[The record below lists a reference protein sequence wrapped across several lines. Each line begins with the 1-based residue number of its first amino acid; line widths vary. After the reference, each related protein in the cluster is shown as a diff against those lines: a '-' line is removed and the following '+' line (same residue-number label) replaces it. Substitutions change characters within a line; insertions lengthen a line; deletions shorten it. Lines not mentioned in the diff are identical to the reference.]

1 MIQVRLIGAEGARL
15 LQEKWDRDCEHRG
28 GLPPTLRRATI
39 LERKSTIVIEV
50 GKMLEVIAMS
60 VEDCVAIEKGG
71 ADRIELVSA
80 LSEGG
85 LTPSIGMV
93 EQCVEAVSLPIRVM
107 IRPRSNSFCY
117 SSYDLE
123 VMKYD
128 IEAVKEIGAEGVV
141 LGCLNQDNSIDVK
154 TLEKL
159 LHVSEGLNV
168 TFHRA
173 FDELHDF
180 EAGLL
185 QLMNDP
191 RIKTVLTSGGYGE
204 MKNRSQ
210 ILKKLMQQADSS
222 VEILVGSGVTVDNI
236 ASLKAMTNANAF
248 HIGRSARENSDIYGK
263 IVIERIRNIKNI
275 IKQS

>member
-1 MIQVRLIGAEGARL
+1 M
-15 LQEKWDRDCEHRG
+15 
-28 GLPPTLRRATI
+28 
-39 LERKSTIVIEV
+39 
-50 GKMLEVIAMS
+50 
-60 VEDCVAIEKGG
+60 
-71 ADRIELVSA
+71 
-80 LSEGG
+80 
-85 LTPSIGMV
+85 
-93 EQCVEAVSLPIRVM
+93 SLPIRVM
-107 IRPRSNSFCY
+107 IRPKSNSFCY

-128 IEAVKEIGAEGVV
+128 IEAVKQIGAAGVV
-141 LGCLNQDNSIDVK
+141 FGCLNQDNSIDVK

-159 LHVSEGLNV
+159 LHVSEGLDV

-173 FDELHDF
+173 FDELDDL

-210 ILKKLMQQADSS
+210 KLKKLIQQADSS
-222 VEILVGSGVTVDNI
+222 VEILVGSGVTEDNI
-236 ASLKAMTNANAF
+236 ASLKVLTNGNAF

-263 IVIERIRNIKNI
+263 IVIERVRKIQNIM
-275 IKQS
+275 KQS

>member
-1 MIQVRLIGAEGARL
+1 
-15 LQEKWDRDCEHRG
+15 
-28 GLPPTLRRATI
+28 
-39 LERKSTIVIEV
+39 
-50 GKMLEVIAMS
+50 MLEVIATS
-60 VEDCVAIEKGG
+60 VEDCVAIEKAG

-93 EQCVEAVSLPIRVM
+93 EQCVEAISLPIRVM
-107 IRPRSNSFCY
+107 IRPKSNSFCY

-128 IEAVKEIGAEGVV
+128 IEAIKEIGAEGVV
-141 LGCLNQDNSIDVK
+141 FGCLNQENSIDVK

-173 FDELHDF
+173 FDELHDM
-180 EAGLL
+180 ETGLQ
-185 QLMNDP
+185 QLMNYP

-204 MKNRSQ
+204 LESRSQ
-210 ILKKLMQQADSS
+210 RLRKLMEQANSS
-222 VEILVGSGVTVDNI
+222 VEILVGSGVTADNI
-236 ASLKAMTNANAF
+236 ASLKAITNANAF
-248 HIGRSARENSDIYGK
+248 HIGRSARENSDIFGK
-263 IVIERIRNIKNI
+263 IVIEEIQNIKNKM
-275 IKQS
+275 KQS